1 MHPVRRLLITT
12 TALVSLVGPLAWPLA
27 EAQAQSTDNRYSA
40 WTPPGAV
47 KDARLDSMVKELDAL
62 IREAEKARAADG
74 VFLRDLKALSA
85 RYQNPTAQR
94 LLFEDFA
101 DNDFQR
107 NPTWSVMSGEY
118 WVEKG
123 YGLRSK
129 VTDAAA
135 PANGAAGGGQISKE
149 QLAISVLGALLQGA
163 NKNPPAAQPQPTAT
177 VNKPSLI
184 ETRTRISNAF
194 SATVELSSWKA
205 DGVFEIGITQ
215 GLDNAGYRVVY
226 AAGQNARLELVK
238 ITSRG
243 RATVDAKT
251 LTALEDQK
259 VHSLVWTRASDG
271 TMSVSVDDKAI
282 LNARDESFRDPF
294 EALQL
299 SSQGADVIVKSVQLM
314 GVK

>member
-1 MHPVRRLLITT
+1 MYPARRLLIASA
-12 TALVSLVGPLAWPLA
+12 ALAAIVGPLAVPFA
-27 EAQAQSTDNRYSA
+27 GAQAQSTENRYSA
-40 WTPPGAV
+40 WAPPGTV
-47 KDARLDSMVKELDAL
+47 NDARLDSMLKELNAL
-62 IREAEKARAADG
+62 ISEAEKARAADG

-94 LLFEDFA
+94 LLFDDFA
-101 DNDFQR
+101 DGDFQR
-107 NPTWSVMSGEY
+107 NPAWSVTSGEY

-135 PANGAAGGGQISKE
+135 SAPAAANGGQISKE

-163 NKNPPAAQPQPTAT
+163 NKNAPAAQPQPTAT
-177 VNKPSLI
+177 VNKPSMI
-184 ETRTRISNAF
+184 ETRARIPNAF

-243 RATVDAKT
+243 RATVGSKSLST
-251 LTALEDQK
+251 LEDQK
-259 VHSLVWTRASDG
+259 VHSLRWTRSGDG
-271 TMSVSVDDKAI
+271 TMSVSVDEKAV
-282 LNARDESFRDPF
+282 LNASDVSFRDPF
-294 EALQL
+294 EALQF
-299 SSQGADVIVKSVQLM
+299 SSQGADVIVKSVQLT
-314 GVK
+314 GAK

>member
-1 MHPVRRLLITT
+1 MHPARHLLITVAWLASA
-12 TALVSLVGPLAWPLA
+12 ALLPLAG
-27 EAQAQSTDNRYSA
+27 AQAQSTDNRYSA
-40 WTPPGAV
+40 WTPPSAV
-47 KDARLDSMVKELDAL
+47 NDARLNGMLKELDAL

-85 RYQNPTAQR
+85 RYQKPTAQR
-94 LLFEDFA
+94 LLFDDFA

-107 NPTWSVMSGEY
+107 NPTWSVTSGEY

-129 VTDAAA
+129 VTDAAV
-135 PANGAAGGGQISKE
+135 PANDAADGGQISKE

-177 VNKPSLI
+177 VNKPSMI

-215 GLDNAGYRVVY
+215 GLENAGYRVVY

-282 LNARDESFRDPF
+282 LNARDDSFRDPF

-299 SSQGADVIVKSVQLM
+299 SSHGADVIVKSVQLM
-314 GVK
+314 GAK

>member
-1 MHPVRRLLITT
+1 MHPARHLLITVAWLASA
-12 TALVSLVGPLAWPLA
+12 ALLPLTG
-27 EAQAQSTDNRYSA
+27 AQAQSTDNRYSA
-40 WTPPGAV
+40 WAPPGAAS
-47 KDARLDSMVKELDAL
+47 DPRLDAL
-62 IREAEKARAADG
+62 LQELNALIGEAEKARAADG
-74 VFLRDLKALSA
+74 MFLRDLKALSA

-94 LLFEDFA
+94 LLFDDFA

-107 NPTWSVMSGEY
+107 DPAWSVTSGEY

-135 PANGAAGGGQISKE
+135 PATGAASGGQISKE

-163 NKNPPAAQPQPTAT
+163 NKNAPAAEPQPSATA
-177 VNKPSLI
+177 NKPSAI
-184 ETRTRISNAF
+184 ETRTHIANAF

-205 DGVFEIGITQ
+205 DGAFEIGVTQ
-215 GLDNAGYRVVY
+215 GLDNAGYRVAYV
-226 AAGQNARLELVK
+226 AGNNARLELVRV
-238 ITSRG
+238 TSRG
-243 RATVDAKT
+243 RETVDAKA

-271 TMSVSVDDKAI
+271 AMSVRVDGKAI
-282 LNARDESFRDPF
+282 LNARDASFRDPF

-299 SSQGADVIVKSVQLM
+299 SSQGADVIVKSVQLTSA
-314 GVK
+314 K

>member
-1 MHPVRRLLITT
+1 MHPARHLLITVT
-12 TALVSLVGPLAWPLA
+12 WLASAALLPLAA
-27 EAQAQSTDNRYSA
+27 AQAQSTDNRYNA

-47 KDARLDSMVKELDAL
+47 NDARLDAMLKELDAL

-85 RYQNPTAQR
+85 RYQKPTAQR
-94 LLFEDFA
+94 LLFDDFA
-101 DNDFQR
+101 DGDYQR
-107 NPTWSVMSGEY
+107 NPTWSVTSGEY

-129 VTDAAA
+129 VTDAPA
-135 PANGAAGGGQISKE
+135 PANGAAAGGGQISKE

-314 GVK
+314 GAK